1 MIEKNFCTEAAGND
15 SHTVYLSARNAMEQL
30 ITALELRA
38 EAIAEEIEALE
49 ALASELEDPYRSRVS
64 DLLLRIGVHVT

>member
-1 MIEKNFCTEAAGND
+1 
-15 SHTVYLSARNAMEQL
+15 MEQL

-49 ALASELEDPYRSRVS
+49 ALANHLDDPYRSRVS
-64 DLLLRIGVHVT
+64 DLLLRIGIHVTYDTRVNP

>member
-1 MIEKNFCTEAAGND
+1 
-15 SHTVYLSARNAMEQL
+15 MEQL

-49 ALASELEDPYRSRVS
+49 ALANHLDDPYRSRVS
-64 DLLLRIGVHVT
+64 SLLLRIGRRALSYEGQPSTR